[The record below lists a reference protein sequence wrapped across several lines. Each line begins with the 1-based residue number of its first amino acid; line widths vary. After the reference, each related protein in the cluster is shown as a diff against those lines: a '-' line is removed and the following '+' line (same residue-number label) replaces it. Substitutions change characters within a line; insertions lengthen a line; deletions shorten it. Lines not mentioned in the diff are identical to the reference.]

1 MLKAM
6 IDRIVEMA
14 TPKTYE
20 IEGTVYASHELEP
33 VHFLKRRPKSIEVTG
48 LDSVCK
54 LVRNESAHIGKQ
66 IFIQVKNYKEVSV
79 FTTLD
84 EEEERFRLYT
94 CVADTPNVT
103 TGSYMPYE
111 KAVIELRSLYI
122 PNDDHAYLLKLISS
136 VSSESKVTSSDNG
149 VTQSVEAKSGIAL
162 NSMVQVKPRVALR
175 PFRTFVE
182 VEQPESDFLLR
193 ISERGEIGVYPAD
206 GGVWKLEATRNIAG
220 YFEEALK
227 DLIESGSVVVIR

>member
-6 IDRIVEMA
+6 IDRICELA
-14 TPKTYE
+14 TPKTFE
-20 IEGTVYASHELEP
+20 IEGSVYSTHELHYVE
-33 VHFLKRRPKSIEVTG
+33 FMKRRPKPIEVTG

-54 LVRNESAHIGKQ
+54 LVRNESDHIGRKL
-66 IFIQVKNYKEVSV
+66 FIQVKNFKEVAV

-84 EEEERFRLYT
+84 GDEERFRLYT

-103 TGSYMPYE
+103 TGSFMPYE

-122 PNDDHAYLLKLISS
+122 PNEDHAYLLKLISS
-136 VSSESKVTSSDNG
+136 VSRESKVTSSDNG
-149 VTQSVEAKSGIAL
+149 VTQSVEAKAGIAL

-182 VEQPESDFLLR
+182 VDQPESDFLLR

>member
-6 IDRIVEMA
+6 IDRICELA
-14 TPKTYE
+14 TPKTFE
-20 IEGTVYASHELEP
+20 IEGSVYSTHELHSVE
-33 VHFLKRRPKSIEVTG
+33 FMKRRPKPIEVTG

-54 LVRNESAHIGKQ
+54 LVRNESDHIGRKL
-66 IFIQVKNYKEVSV
+66 FIQVKNFKEVAV

-84 EEEERFRLYT
+84 GDEERFRLYT

-103 TGSYMPYE
+103 TGSFMPYE

-122 PNDDHAYLLKLISS
+122 PNPDHDYLLKLISS
-136 VSSESKVTSSDNG
+136 VSSESKVTSTDNG
-149 VTQSVEAKSGIAL
+149 VTQSVEAKTGIAL
-162 NSMVQVKPRVALR
+162 NSMVQVKPRVSLR

-227 DLIESGSVVVIR
+227 DLIEAGSVVVIR

>member
-1 MLKAM
+1 MLKSFV
-6 IDRIVEMA
+6 DRITELA
-14 TPKTYE
+14 TPKTFE
-20 IEGTVYASHELEP
+20 IEGRIYATHD
-33 VHFLKRRPKSIEVTG
+33 LKLIETMKCRPKSIEVTG
-48 LDSVCK
+48 LDSICK
-54 LVRNESAHIGKQ
+54 LVRNEADHIGKKL
-66 IFIQVKNYKEVSV
+66 FIQVKNFKEVAV

-84 EEEERFRLYT
+84 GDEERFRLYT

-103 TGSYMPYE
+103 TSSFMPYE
-111 KAVIELRSLYI
+111 KAIIELRSLYI

-149 VTQSVEAKSGIAL
+149 VTQSVEAKTGIAL
-162 NSMVQVKPRVALR
+162 NSMVQVKPRVTLR

-182 VEQPESDFLLR
+182 VKQPESDFLLR

-227 DLIESGSVVVIR
+227 DLIASGSVVVIR

>member
-1 MLKAM
+1 MLKAFVN
-6 IDRIVEMA
+6 RIAEMA
-14 TPKTYE
+14 VAQTFE
-20 IEGTVYASHELEP
+20 IEGSVYSTKSLTH
-33 VHFLKRRPKSIEVTG
+33 VDNMKRRPKSIEVTG
-48 LDSVCK
+48 LDSICK
-54 LVRNESAHIGKQ
+54 LVRNESKHIGKKL
-66 IFIQVKNYKEVSV
+66 FVQVKNFKEVAV

-84 EEEERFRLYT
+84 DDEERFRLYT

-111 KAVIELRSLYI
+111 KAIIELRSLYI
-122 PNDDHAYLLKLISS
+122 PNDDHTYLLNLISS
-136 VSSESKVTSSDNG
+136 VSSESRVTSTDNG

-162 NSMVQVKPRVALR
+162 NSMVKVKPRVTLR

-227 DLIESGSVVVIR
+227 DLIEAGSVVVIR

>member
-1 MLKAM
+1 MLKAFVN
-6 IDRIVEMA
+6 RIAEMA
-14 TPKTYE
+14 AAQTFE
-20 IEGTVYASHELEP
+20 IEGDVYSTKELHP
-33 VHFLKRRPKSIEVTG
+33 VAFMKRRPKSIEVTG

-54 LVRNESAHIGKQ
+54 LVRNEADHIGKKL
-66 IFIQVKNYKEVSV
+66 FIQVKNFKEVAV

-84 EEEERFRLYT
+84 GDEERFRLYT

-122 PNDDHAYLLKLISS
+122 PNDDHDYLLKLISS

-162 NSMVQVKPRVALR
+162 NSMVKVKPRVTLR

-227 DLIESGSVVVIR
+227 DLIEAGSVVVIR

>member
-6 IDRIVEMA
+6 IDRITELA
-14 TPKTYE
+14 TPKTFE
-20 IEGTVYASHELEP
+20 IEGDVYSNSDLYHVQEM
-33 VHFLKRRPKSIEVTG
+33 KRRPKSIEVTG
-48 LDSVCK
+48 LDSICK
-54 LVRNESAHIGKQ
+54 LVRNEADHIGKKL
-66 IFIQVKNYKEVSV
+66 FVQVKNFKEVAV

-84 EEEERFRLYT
+84 DDEERFRLYT
-94 CVADTPNVT
+94 CIADTPNVT

-111 KAVIELRSLYI
+111 KAIIELRSLYI

-149 VTQSVEAKSGIAL
+149 VTQSVEAKTGIAL
-162 NSMVQVKPRVALR
+162 NSMVQVKHRVTLR

-206 GGVWKLEATRNIAG
+206 GGVWKLEATRNIAKF
-220 YFEEALK
+220 FEDSLK
-227 DLIESGSVVVIR
+227 DLIESGAVVVIR

>member
-6 IDRIVEMA
+6 IDRICELA
-14 TPKTYE
+14 TPKTFE
-20 IEGTVYASHELEP
+20 IEGSVYSTHELHSVE
-33 VHFLKRRPKSIEVTG
+33 FMKRRPKPIEVTG

-54 LVRNESAHIGKQ
+54 LVRNESDHIGRKL
-66 IFIQVKNYKEVSV
+66 FIQVKNFKEVAV

-84 EEEERFRLYT
+84 GDEERFRLYT

-103 TGSYMPYE
+103 TGSFMPYE

-122 PNDDHAYLLKLISS
+122 PNPDHDYLLKLISS
-136 VSSESKVTSSDNG
+136 VSSESKVTSTDNG
-149 VTQSVEAKSGIAL
+149 VTQSVEAKTGIAL
-162 NSMVQVKPRVALR
+162 NSMVQVKPRVSLR

>member
-6 IDRIVEMA
+6 IDRITELA
-14 TPKTYE
+14 TPKTFE
-20 IEGTVYASHELEP
+20 IEGRVYSSSDLYHIENM
-33 VHFLKRRPKSIEVTG
+33 KCRPKPIEVTG
-48 LDSVCK
+48 LDRLCK
-54 LVRNESAHIGKQ
+54 LVRNEADHVGRKL
-66 IFIQVKNYKEVSV
+66 FVQVKNFKEVAV

-84 EEEERFRLYT
+84 DEEERFRLYT

-103 TGSYMPYE
+103 TGSFMPYE
-111 KAVIELRSLYI
+111 KAIIELRSLYI
-122 PNDDHAYLLKLISS
+122 PNEDHTYLLKLISS

-149 VTQSVEAKSGIAL
+149 VTQAVEAKTGIAL

-175 PFRTFVE
+175 PFRTFIE

-193 ISERGEIGVYPAD
+193 ISERGEIGVFPAD

>member
-6 IDRIVEMA
+6 IDRITELA

-20 IEGTVYASHELEP
+20 FENQLLSSQPL
-33 VHFLKRRPKSIEVTG
+33 HFIMPKKARPKSIEVTG
-48 LDSVCK
+48 LDSICK
-54 LVRNESAHIGKQ
+54 LVRNEADHIGKKL
-66 IFIQVKNYKEVSV
+66 FVQVKNFKEVAV

-84 EEEERFRLYT
+84 SDEERFRLYT
-94 CVADTPNVT
+94 CVADTPSVT
-103 TGSYMPYE
+103 TGCFMPYE
-111 KAVIELRSLYI
+111 KAIIELRSLYI

-162 NSMVQVKPRVALR
+162 NSMVQVKPRVTLR

-227 DLIESGSVVVIR
+227 DLIEAGYVVVIR